1 MSFGYEGSS
10 IHTRAYTV
18 TYMHIHIHIHIFTR
32 THTPDVFRVRGLIN
46 THICIY
52 TYVHIHT
59 YIHIFTHTHTVHV
72 FRVRGLINI
81 HIRMCVFLKSHTHT
95 HTHTHSQQTSFE
107 YEGSSVAA
115 ISPHMYIPKITH
127 THTHTQ
133 THTQHIS
140 FEYEGSS
147 ITAISPA
154 FAPASGGAVI
164 TLYGHDFADVR
175 HASAPLE
182 ALIITPANRMAS
194 VGGYVFLENVSPA
207 SLLWV
212 SFRIFVGLF

>member
-1 MSFGYEGSS
+1 MF
-10 IHTRAYTV
+10 
-18 TYMHIHIHIHIFTR
+18 
-32 THTPDVFRVRGLIN
+32 LK
-46 THICIY
+46 
-52 TYVHIHT
+52 
-59 YIHIFTHTHTVHV
+59 THTVHV

-107 YEGSSVAA
+107 YEGSSVAAISPHMYIPKITYTHTHTQTHTQHISFEYEGSSIAA

-175 HASAPLE
+175 HESAPLE